1 MTSID
6 SYVQEAGTI
15 DDNVNVVDGG
25 SLVLGGMITGTL
37 VVHQGGNATVNG
49 MVSHLHVLS
58 GGSAELAGTC
68 TGTVTNE
75 GNLRVVGVVS
85 GSLTTAEGAHTSI
98 AAGAIVDGRRH

>member
-6 SYVQEAGTI
+6 SYVQETGKI
-15 DDNVNVVDGG
+15 DDNVNVLAGG
-25 SLVLGGMITGTL
+25 TLILGGMITGTL

-58 GGSAELAGTC
+58 GGSADLGGTC

-75 GNLRVVGVVS
+75 GSLRVAGVVN
-85 GSLTTAEGAHTSI
+85 GKLTTAEGAHTSI
-98 AAGAIVDGRRH
+98 EAGAIVDGRRH